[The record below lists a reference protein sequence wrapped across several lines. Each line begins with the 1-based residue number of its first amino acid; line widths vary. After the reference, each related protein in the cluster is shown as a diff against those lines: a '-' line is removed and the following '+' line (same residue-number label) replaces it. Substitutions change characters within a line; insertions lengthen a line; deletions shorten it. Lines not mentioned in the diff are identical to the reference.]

1 MEDNYIYHNININ
14 QLNDTTA
21 KKNLLFWDVLAG
33 DVYSKGDNCSLFC
46 YRRGHC
52 WILPLFEHLI
62 LGKILINW
70 RKTSRRQ

>member
-1 MEDNYIYHNININ
+1 MEDNHTYHNIN

-21 KKNLLFWDVLAG
+21 KKNLLFWDVLA

-52 WILPLFEHLI
+52 WTLPVFEHLI
-62 LGKILINW
+62 LGKIQINW